1 MLIYSVY
8 SYYKIIFLYKFCR
21 RLKGRKKK
29 KYTRD
34 IYSNSTLM
42 TIEFLSVSLCMNTCH
57 IPLQ

>member
-21 RLKGRKKK
+21 RLKGREK